1 MTTLLNWFRKALS
14 WVRQSQ
20 WLCYPSATW
29 DPHQGETSVVR
40 PTSPWDMRA
49 SHGQMPQTGD
59 HERFLDSPFG
69 VPWSHSLACPLLHA
83 CHILIRCQGTASPL
97 ETGLGVGFEERLC
110 PCTSCTS
117 QKYAEVAS
125 WRLQTSNLSL
135 FHLRLIRLRIYG
147 VYATWSDLG
156 LALGPFSKQKGISAY
171 FQGCRIVLGFVFASG
186 FGCFFGFLSW
196 YHLLCNYLQQF
207 GTRTCQFAWYLLHF
221 GMVTLHIAWFICY
234 IWPWSPSIL
243 HGICYILALQPLIC
257 MVFARFWYF
266 KRWCGFLEGSLGF
279 HLGFHLR
286 FHLGF
291 HLGFH
296 LQFHLRFHF
305 SFFFFGVSFRV
316 SLGFHLRFHFR
327 CHLGFL

>member
-1 MTTLLNWFRKALS
+1 M
-14 WVRQSQ
+14 
-20 WLCYPSATW
+20 
-29 DPHQGETSVVR
+29 R

-171 FQGCRIVLGFVFASG
+171 R
-186 FGCFFGFLSW
+186 
-196 YHLLCNYLQQF
+196 
-207 GTRTCQFAWYLLHF
+207 
-221 GMVTLHIAWFICY
+221 HI
-234 IWPWSPSIL
+234 S
-243 HGICYILALQPLIC
+243 
-257 MVFARFWYF
+257 
-266 KRWCGFLEGSLGF
+266 K
-279 HLGFHLR
+279 
-286 FHLGF
+286 
-291 HLGFH
+291 
-296 LQFHLRFHF
+296 
-305 SFFFFGVSFRV
+305 GVE
-316 SLGFHLRFHFR
+316 
-327 CHLGFL
+327 